1 VRITGVRTILHEYE
15 VRRSI
20 GDVQLPD
27 GARRIAELAVF
38 LTTDEGVTGVALG
51 AAAARPIVHTLAEQL
66 VGKDPQQ
73 VRGLYELMLRL
84 TFKAGT
90 DGVIGKAIA
99 ALDTALWDIRAKHA
113 GVPLWRELGGSSDRA
128 AAYASGLDMPLSDA
142 ALRTYY
148 REMAQRYGITA
159 GKLKVGR
166 DPDRDLERLA
176 IMRDAI
182 IEGSG
187 TTRPSLMVDAN
198 EFWTPKQAIRR
209 ISEIERQ
216 FDLVWA
222 EEPVR
227 RDDHRGLS
235 RVSHGIRA
243 AVATGENLT
252 SVGEFM
258 PLLLDEAADVVQ
270 VSVQAT
276 GVTNA
281 LRIAEMSDALG
292 LPVALV
298 NCPGRYAAH
307 IAAVLPNHLMMEVID
322 AGRDVAFRSDHRLE
336 GGWIV
341 LGDAPGL
348 GITFDE
354 ERLAELAVDQPSS
367 ETLGSVYH
375 RAIDSGISEPGIPVA
390 HDAAG
395 EDGSAETAF
404 EPGTLPRSRSDEP
417 VPARSGQVP
426 T

>member
-1 VRITGVRTILHEYE
+1 
-15 VRRSI
+15 
-20 GDVQLPD
+20 VQLPD

-38 LTTDEGVTGVALG
+38 LTTDEDLTGVAIG
-51 AAAARPIVHTLAEQL
+51 AAATQPIVHALTEQL
-66 VGKDPQQ
+66 VGRDPRE
-73 VRGLYELMLRL
+73 VRGLYDLMLRL
-84 TFKAGT
+84 TFKAGP
-90 DGVIGKAIA
+90 DGVIGKAVA
-99 ALDTALWDIRAKHA
+99 ALDTALWDLRAKHD

-128 AAYASGLDMPLSDA
+128 AAYASGLDMPLSDG

-148 REMAQRYGITA
+148 RDMAERYGITA

-176 IMRDAI
+176 VMRDAI
-182 IEGSG
+182 VEGSG
-187 TTRPSLMVDAN
+187 TARPSLMVDAN

-209 ISEIERQ
+209 ISEIERH
-216 FDLVWA
+216 FDLVWV

-227 RDDHRGLS
+227 RDDHRGLA

-252 SVGEFM
+252 SVSQFM
-258 PLLLDEAADVVQ
+258 PLLLNEAADVVQ

-276 GVTNA
+276 GITTA

-307 IAAVLPNHLMMEVID
+307 VAAVLPNHLMMEVVD
-322 AGRDVAFRSDHRLE
+322 VGRDAVFRSDHHLE

-354 ERLAELAVDQPSS
+354 ERLAQHVVDRPSS
-367 ETLGSVYH
+367 ETLGASYH
-375 RAIDSGISEPGIPVA
+375 RAIDSGISEPGIPVRPDA
-390 HDAAG
+390 SDGRGGNDHDLGTATWDHTAA
-395 EDGSAETAF
+395 T
-404 EPGTLPRSRSDEP
+404 
-417 VPARSGQVP
+417 
-426 T
+426 

>member
-1 VRITGVRTILHEYE
+1 MRITGVRTAMYEYA
-15 VRRSI
+15 VRRPI

-27 GARRIAELAVF
+27 GAGRIAELAVF
-38 LTTDEGVTGVALG
+38 LTTDEEVTGVAIG
-51 AAAARPIVHTLAEQL
+51 AAASRSIVHALTDHL
-66 VGKDPQQ
+66 VGRDPRE
-73 VRGLYELMLRL
+73 VRGLYELMQRL
-84 TFKAGT
+84 TFKAGP
-90 DGVIGKAIA
+90 DGIIGKAVA
-99 ALDTALWDIRAKHA
+99 ALDTALWDLRAKHSA
-113 GVPLWRELGGSSDRA
+113 VPLWRELGGSSDRA

-148 REMAQRYGITA
+148 REMAERYGITA

-166 DPDRDLERLA
+166 NPDRDLERMAVMREA
-176 IMRDAI
+176 IT
-182 IEGSG
+182 EGSG

-209 ISEIERQ
+209 ISEIERE
-216 FDLVWA
+216 FDLVWV

-227 RDDHRGLS
+227 RDDHRGLA
-235 RVSHGIRA
+235 RVSKGIRA

-252 SVGEFM
+252 SISQFV
-258 PLLLDEAADVVQ
+258 PLLHHDAADVVQ

-276 GVTNA
+276 GITAA

-307 IAAVLPNHLMMEVID
+307 VAAVLPNHLMMEVVD
-322 AGRDVAFRSDHRLE
+322 AGRDAAFRSDHRLE

-354 ERLAELAVDQPSS
+354 QRLAELAVDQPSS
-367 ETLGSVYH
+367 ETLGSSYH
-375 RAIDSGISEPGIPVA
+375 RATDSGISEPGIPVQPDLAGDHGQGESGRYLDINELRA
-390 HDAAG
+390 H
-395 EDGSAETAF
+395 
-404 EPGTLPRSRSDEP
+404 RSTTR
-417 VPARSGQVP
+417 
-426 T
+426 

>member
-1 VRITGVRTILHEYE
+1 MRITGVQTTLYEYE
-15 VRRSI
+15 VRRPI
-20 GDVQLPD
+20 GDVQLPQ

-38 LTTDEGVTGVALG
+38 LTTDEGITGVAIG
-51 AAAARPIVHTLAEQL
+51 APGGQHIVHALTEQL
-66 VGKDPQQ
+66 VGRDPRE

-84 TFKAGT
+84 TFKAGP
-90 DGVIGKAIA
+90 DGVIGKAVA
-99 ALDTALWDIRAKHA
+99 ALDTALWDLRAKQD

-142 ALRTYY
+142 ALSTYY
-148 REMAQRYGITA
+148 HDMAQRYGITA

-176 IMRDAI
+176 LMRDAI
-182 IEGSG
+182 ADASG
-187 TTRPSLMVDAN
+187 ITRPSLMVDAN

-227 RDDHRGLS
+227 RDDHRGLA
-235 RVSHGIRA
+235 RVSRGIRA

-252 SVGEFM
+252 SISQFV
-258 PLLLDEAADVVQ
+258 PLVLNEAADVVQ

-276 GVTNA
+276 GITAA

-307 IAAVLPNHLMMEVID
+307 VAAVLPNHLMMEVVD
-322 AGRDVAFRSDHRLE
+322 VGRDAVFRSDHRLE

-341 LGDAPGL
+341 LGEAPGL

-354 ERLAELAVDQPSS
+354 QRLAGLAADQPSA
-367 ETLGSVYH
+367 ETLGATYH
-375 RAIDSGISEPGIPVA
+375 RATDSGISEPGIPA
-390 HDAAG
+390 LDGIASWDGQQAAPL
-395 EDGSAETAF
+395 
-404 EPGTLPRSRSDEP
+404 EPGGLTESQPGRLSRP
-417 VPARSGQVP
+417 G
-426 T
+426 